1 MKPSKAKYIV
11 DKLFEVKS
19 DEDFIGYLNMKFSS
33 NKKIYKYCPVD
44 EKNKIV
50 DNYSIKNLMYKSVY
64 LSKPSE
70 FNDPFDASMGL
81 SDQVIYNQLML
92 GMLNEKYLENSSI
105 ENLKITRNDLS
116 TYLKFTK
123 TVDDMESSLV
133 KDIFSYY
140 AVSEERYNEL
150 VNLRSNANEKE
161 IMLRVFSDKEF
172 SKRYFSHLINPAL
185 YSETSINKMIELLN
199 EDNIRKLSEPSVQI
213 PLISVD
219 QKENLLN
226 KDLLYAQVESFG
238 LDRSIV
244 DEAMEKMQQ
253 TLADLSIKIAE
264 YVDLNIG
271 VSCFSE
277 THDHALMWGHYSNRH
292 KGFCVEYDMDVLIEN
307 NPKIAG
313 QLIPVIY
320 SDTRPIFD
328 KNMISSFDIKNGKV
342 EAAEYANKYLTK
354 TLVTK
359 SKIWRYEKEW
369 RIISKVSNGR
379 EVSFDCVSSI
389 YLGAKASSELIEFM
403 KELCLK
409 EKINLYQYSIDIK
422 TYKINLATIYSN
434 EIKLEE

>member
-44 EKNKIV
+44 EKNKIT
-50 DNYSIKNLMYKSVY
+50 DNYSIMNLMNKNVY

-81 SDQVIYNQLML
+81 SDQVIYDQLML

-105 ENLKITRNDLS
+105 DNLKITRNDLS

-150 VNLRSNANEKE
+150 INLRSNANEKE

-172 SKRYFSHLINPAL
+172 SKRFFSHLINPAL

-226 KDLLYAQVESFG
+226 KDFLYAQVESFG

-328 KNMISSFDIKNGKV
+328 KNMISSFDIKNGKL
-342 EAAEYANKYLTK
+342 EAAEYANKYFTK

-369 RIISKVSNGR
+369 RIISKVSDGR
-379 EVSFDCVSSI
+379 EFSFDCVSSI

-403 KELCLK
+403 KEFCFK

-434 EIKLEE
+434 ELKLEE

>member
-50 DNYSIKNLMYKSVY
+50 DNYSIMNLMNKNVY

-81 SDQVIYNQLML
+81 SDQVIYDQLML

-105 ENLKITRNDLS
+105 DNLKITRNDLS

-123 TVDDMESSLV
+123 TVDEMESSLV

-150 VNLRSNANEKE
+150 INLRSNGNEKE
-161 IMLRVFSDKEF
+161 IMFRVFSDEKF
-172 SKRYFSHLINPAL
+172 SKRFFSNLINPAL

-199 EDNIRKLSEPSVQI
+199 EENIRKLSEPSVQI

-226 KDLLYAQVESFG
+226 KDFLYAQVESFG

-244 DEAMEKMQQ
+244 DEAMEKMQKA
-253 TLADLSIKIAE
+253 LADLSTKIAE

-292 KGFCVEYDMDVLIEN
+292 KGFCIEYDMDVLIKK

-320 SDTRPIFD
+320 SDMRPIFD
-328 KNMISSFDIKNGKV
+328 KNMISSFDIKNGKLQ
-342 EAAEYANKYLTK
+342 AAEYANKYFTK

-369 RIISKVSNGR
+369 RIISKVSEGR
-379 EVSFDCVSSI
+379 EINFDCVSSI

-403 KELCLK
+403 KELCFK
-409 EKINLYQYSIDIK
+409 RKINLYQYSIDIK
-422 TYKINLATIYSN
+422 TYKINLATICSN
-434 EIKLEE
+434 TVKLDE